1 MGCVFCATGQM
12 GFARQLTADEIYEQ
26 VAIFASELKQ
36 QNKRLSNVVMMG
48 MGEPLANYRN
58 VMSAIARMNTDLG
71 IGARKITVS
80 TVGIVPNIK
89 KLMNE
94 DLQVRLAVSLHC
106 STEEDRTALLPA
118 NARYGGLDT
127 LMKTL
132 VEYIETT
139 KRRITLEWA
148 LIEGENDTP
157 EVAHQLGQLLQKY
170 NIRSDM
176 VHINVIPL
184 NPTGG
189 FGGSPSGRSRVNAF
203 VQLLADEFNII
214 ATPRMRRGIDIDAG
228 CGQLKASIQKNEA
241 QESTKNELQ
250 SFLPKND
257 STTSSSIIGV
267 YEDDDDDDDSIISE
281 GKDNFAEEQHLDDNN
296 DELSHVTINTNNDNN
311 QKQIVEFTIDS
322 NAMDFDNDEDDDDDC
337 IVDDFDSEEAERLL
351 ELVQLSFPKPSIQTT
366 TTETKTE
373 TTSLNTPTVATTSIT
388 DEEALK
394 KAKRKRKK
402 LLKQL
407 KAIDKLKQMQNNRS
421 LSQQEIV
428 KISKE
433 NEWKLELESIEHNLQ

>member
-36 QNKRLSNVVMMG
+36 QNQRLSNVVMMG

-89 KLMNE
+89 KLMKE

-127 LMKTL
+127 LMTTL

-157 EVAHQLGQLLQKY
+157 TVARQLGQLLQRY

-228 CGQLKASIQKNEA
+228 CGQLKASIQKK
-241 QESTKNELQ
+241 ESKNELQ

-257 STTSSSIIGV
+257 NASSSIIGV
-267 YEDDDDDDDSIISE
+267 YEDDDDDLIISE
-281 GKDNFAEEQHLDDNN
+281 EKDDLEDKQHLNDYN
-296 DELSHVTINTNNDNN
+296 DELSRVPVSNNH
-311 QKQIVEFTIDS
+311 KQIVEFTIDS
-322 NAMDFDNDEDDDDDC
+322 NALDFDNDEDEDDEC
-337 IVDDFDSEEAERLL
+337 IVDDFDPEEAERLL
-351 ELVQLSFPKPSIQTT
+351 NLVQLSFPKPSIQTAET
-366 TTETKTE
+366 TT
-373 TTSLNTPTVATTSIT
+373 TTPNIPSVTTTSIT
-388 DEEALK
+388 DEEAMK

-421 LSQQEIV
+421 LSEQEIV